1 MRSDPK
7 SLIEMVAGGVPADQL
22 VEGFASLGHYIVF
35 NVASGG
41 EIQKAMTLLRKHGF
55 EYEHMRKTPLPG
67 VEGLAFASK
76 AMLDKAYK
84 LIRKAGIKT
93 TGPGGKRESV
103 EEAAEEKVARLI
115 SVFAAKFSGMKIR
128 DIRDT
133 LEKMGDKERGGD
145 PKYVAKFSKA
155 FNEFYKVWREFEKF
169 YS

>member
-93 TGPGGKRESV
+93 TGPGGKRES
-103 EEAAEEKVARLI
+103 
-115 SVFAAKFSGMKIR
+115 AAKFSGMKIR